1 MSSHPVRP
9 AERPRPLGILRGVSR
24 DNDSEHRSTEAELRV
39 RTLEDLVA
47 AQAKAIAAVQ
57 ASRGAMLETALDAVI
72 SMDQD
77 GHILDFNPAAER
89 MFGRRRE
96 DVLGLEV
103 GATIVPVSLRARHF
117 SGLARY
123 KRTGRATV
131 VGRRI
136 ELAGLHADGTEFP
149 LEIAITRVEQGTDHV
164 FTAYLRDL
172 TERKLAEGRMERLAL
187 ALEQTAEIVLLADA
201 AGRIEYVN
209 PAFEAAT
216 GEAAAE
222 VVGTPLLAGGA
233 IPLATLQAIK
243 DSLAEGRSWTGDRP
257 SRRRDGSTF
266 TAATIISPVRD
277 TTGAV
282 TGYVATARDVS
293 RERTSLAREEQHAR
307 ERTLIAEALEQITS
321 GATAEDT
328 ADAICRQV
336 TRLPEVFAAWLLSFD
351 PDGRALPIGLA
362 KADGG
367 ELERRQMPGPRS
379 RVLRARAAEGP
390 WVETWKP
397 VRGHPYTHV
406 FTAAGVKALAFA
418 PLRVR
423 DQARGLLV
431 VASAAPD
438 AITQLAERI
447 PALMEF
453 AALASAIVAPII
465 DARASLARLQTRI
478 RSAIERRAFAP
489 VFQPIITLTD
499 RKVVGYE
506 ALTRFTDRSASA
518 ERFASA
524 WGAGL
529 GLELESA
536 TLEAALVGAKRLGP
550 GLPLHVNVSPAL
562 VLSGDLLQSILARH
576 SVPVVLEI
584 TEHEAI
590 DDYAAFRAAAEK
602 LGASTVI
609 AVDDAGAGFAS
620 FRHILEIRPAIVKL
634 DRSLVAGIDSD
645 PTRQALVAGMRHF
658 VDTASI
664 RLIAEGIETEAE
676 VAALLDLGVSTGQGY
691 LLGRPGPL

>member
-1 MSSHPVRP
+1 M
-9 AERPRPLGILRGVSR
+9 GRGHADDQGDV
-24 DNDSEHRSTEAELRV
+24 ELRV
-39 RTLEDLVA
+39 RTLESLVA
-47 AQAKAIAAVQ
+47 AQAKAIEAVE
-57 ASRGAMLETALDAVI
+57 ASRSAMLETALDAVI

-103 GATIVPVSLRARHF
+103 GATIVPASLRARHF
-117 SGLARY
+117 RGLAHY
-123 KRTGRATV
+123 ERTGRATV
-131 VGRRI
+131 MGRRI
-136 ELAGLHADGTEFP
+136 ELTGLHANGTEFP
-149 LEIAITRVEQGTDHV
+149 LEIAITRVGQGTDHA

-172 TERKLAEGRMERLAL
+172 TERKLVEGRMERLAL
-187 ALEQTAEIVLLADA
+187 ALEQTAEIVILADA

-216 GEAAAE
+216 GGAAGEAL
-222 VVGTPLLAGGA
+222 GTPLLAGAA
-233 IPLATLQAIK
+233 IPLATVQAIK

-257 SRRRDGSTF
+257 SLRSDGSIF
-266 TAATIISPVRD
+266 AAATVISPVRD
-277 TTGAV
+277 TTGTV
-282 TGYVATARDVS
+282 TGYVATARDVT
-293 RERTSLAREEQHAR
+293 RERASLAREEQHAR

-321 GATAEDT
+321 GAGAEET

-336 TRLPEVFAAWLLSFD
+336 VRLPDVFAAWLVSFD
-351 PDGRALPIGLA
+351 PDGRAQAIGVA

-379 RVLRARAAEGP
+379 RVLRIRAAEGP

-423 DQARGLLV
+423 GAARGLLV

-438 AITQLAERI
+438 AITQLAERV

-453 AALASAIVAPII
+453 AAMASAIVAPII
-465 DARASLARLQTRI
+465 DARASLVRLQSQI
-478 RSAIERRAFAP
+478 RSAIERRAFSP
-489 VFQPIITLTD
+489 VYQPIVALTE
-499 RKVVGYE
+499 RQLVGYE
-506 ALTRFTDRSASA
+506 ALTRFSDRAAAA

-524 WGAGL
+524 WSVGL

-536 TLEAALVGAKRLGP
+536 TLEAALVGAKRLDP
-550 GLPLHVNVSPAL
+550 GLALHINVSPAL
-562 VLSGDLLQSILARH
+562 VLSGELLQSILARH
-576 SVPVVLEI
+576 AVSVVLEI

-590 DDYAAFRAAAEK
+590 DDYAAFRAAADR

-634 DRSLVAGIDSD
+634 DRSLVAGIDVD

-658 VDTASI
+658 VDAASI

-676 VAALLDLGVSTGQGY
+676 VAALLDLGVTTGQGY